1 MRKIKTDDKERVET
15 GALQIN
21 DDWTGLFIRG
31 DSCIELRE
39 ILGKI
44 LRHEKLNY
52 FEEKVLEIYFLE
64 IDRRVLIK

>member
-1 MRKIKTDDKERVET
+1 MRKIKVKTISRIET

-39 ILGKI
+39 VLGKV
-44 LRHEKLNY
+44 LRHERLNW
-52 FEEKVLEIYFLE
+52 FEERVLEVYFLE